1 MVLSPLRLSRSNPR
15 QPLRPGAPAERRRSL
30 EPVCRR
36 PETRS
41 APDGEAGDLA
51 FEGHRRLLLLS
62 MPKRVFLTDQ
72 LIIKRAASRLPRQ
85 HP

>member
-1 MVLSPLRLSRSNPR
+1 MILSALRLRRSNPR
-15 QPLRPGAPAERRRSL
+15 QPLRPGAPAGRRGSL

-41 APDGEAGDLA
+41 TPDGEPGDLA
-51 FEGHRRLLLLS
+51 FDGHRHLLLLS

-72 LIIKRAASRLPRQ
+72 LIIKWAASRLPRQ
-85 HP
+85 RP